1 MIRIIQYSLT
11 MTACG
16 QRLKFISP
24 LSFHYLFIYLFIH
37 LLFFEKGNII
47 FIVDLTFE
55 EQSQNSEGFLNEP
68 SISAPVYR

>member
-1 MIRIIQYSLT
+1 MRAKIEVYKSP
-11 MTACG
+11 
-16 QRLKFISP
+16 FIP
-24 LSFHYLFIYLFIH
+24 LFIYLFIYLFIH

-47 FIVDLTFE
+47 FIVDLIFE

>member
-16 QRLKFISP
+16 QRLKIISP

-37 LLFFEKGNII
+37 LLFFENGNII
-47 FIVDLTFE
+47 FIVVLIFE
-55 EQSQNSEGFLNEP
+55 KQSQNSEGFLNEP
-68 SISAPVYR
+68 GISAPVYR

>member
-1 MIRIIQYSLT
+1 MRAKIEVY
-11 MTACG
+11 
-16 QRLKFISP
+16 KSP
-24 LSFHYLFIYLFIH
+24 FTPLFIYLFIH

-47 FIVDLTFE
+47 FIVVLIFE

>member
-24 LSFHYLFIYLFIH
+24 LSFHYLFIYLFIYY
-37 LLFFEKGNII
+37 FFKKGNII
-47 FIVDLTFE
+47 FIVDLIFE

>member
-1 MIRIIQYSLT
+1 MRAKIEVYKSP
-11 MTACG
+11 
-16 QRLKFISP
+16 FIP
-24 LSFHYLFIYLFIH
+24 LFIYLFIH

-47 FIVDLTFE
+47 FIVDLIFE